1 MTHTPDIQR
10 PPRDLVDALAKVGTA
25 TASSELYKLGIRDP
39 FIEGPMP
46 HTKGRRIAGPALT
59 LQFMPKREDLYGESE
74 YTDREKQL
82 HRHVL
87 YHTQPGDIV
96 VVDARG
102 DTRSGIFGEM
112 MLTYF
117 AGKGGAGVVIDG
129 CIRDSAKA
137 FELDLGYWIR
147 GATPNFHT
155 QTKLMP
161 HAVNIPIA
169 CGDAYVMPGD
179 IIIADDDGVVCVPIA
194 LAGEVAK
201 HAGHH
206 AEWEEFSRIQL
217 SKGGDLRRY
226 YPLAPEAEDEFATWK
241 KENP

>member
-102 DTRSGIFGEM
+102 DTRSGILVVVCVEDDTRAAGQGFGLVHEPA
-112 MLTYF
+112 Y
-117 AGKGGAGVVIDG
+117 APEKGGGGQIQYDQPEY
-129 CIRDSAKA
+129 DSAKPA
-137 FELDLGYWIR
+137 HACPIKTAWGQ
-147 GATPNFHT
+147 AA
-155 QTKLMP
+155 MP
-161 HAVNIPIA
+161 HLQL
-169 CGDAYVMPGD
+169 CSGMR
-179 IIIADDDGVVCVPIA
+179 
-194 LAGEVAK
+194 
-201 HAGHH
+201 
-206 AEWEEFSRIQL
+206 SRA
-217 SKGGDLRRY
+217 SSG
-226 YPLAPEAEDEFATWK
+226 APAARHG
-241 KENP
+241 